1 MTTKPSSE
9 FLFFVGNHSKS
20 HVNLFF
26 SPQKFQFFLLVMAI
40 CSIYKNRKKIGEK
53 TEGFNVAI
61 LGRG

>member
-26 SPQKFQFFLLVMAI
+26 SPQKFQFFFAGDGYMFHLQKQE
-40 CSIYKNRKKIGEK
+40 KNRGK
-53 TEGFNVAI
+53 N
-61 LGRG
+61 